1 MALNF
6 NSKSILAILFLL
18 GTCAYEVTSRT
29 LALEE
34 ASLVQRHERW
44 MARHA
49 RSYKDDV
56 EKANRFKIFKQNL
69 EFIESFNKAGN
80 RSYKLGLNK
89 FSDMSHEEFKAT
101 MLIDA
106 NKFVRPTTKFPKGNS
121 FGNNESLVDA
131 PNSVN
136 WIERGAVTAIRNQ
149 HRCGACWAFSTV
161 AAVEGITQIK
171 TGRLVPL
178 SEQQLVDCDTTNKGC
193 DGGWP
198 TKAFQYVQEANGLM
212 SESDY
217 PYKGYQQATCATT
230 GGYAAATITGFEQV
244 EQGEDALL
252 QAVSNQPVSIIIS
265 LDGYELQH
273 YGSGVFAN
281 DCGSGSLHAITVVG
295 YDATMEGDKYWL
307 VKNSWGTTW
316 GENGYIKM
324 ARDMVEGG
332 LCGLAKMA
340 SYPTID

>member
-1 MALNF
+1 MA
-6 NSKSILAILFLL
+6 
-18 GTCAYEVTSRT
+18 
-29 LALEE
+29 
-34 ASLVQRHERW
+34 H
-44 MARHA
+44 HA

-80 RSYKLGLNK
+80 HSYKLGLNK
-89 FSDMSHEEFKAT
+89 FSDMSPKEFKAT
-101 MLIDA
+101 MLTDENNIVHPA
-106 NKFVRPTTKFPKGNS
+106 TKFPKGNS
-121 FGNNESLVDA
+121 LGNNESTVIDP

-136 WIERGAVTAIRNQ
+136 WVERGAVTAIRDQ
-149 HRCGACWAFSTV
+149 LKCGACWAFSTV

-178 SEQQLVDCDTTNKGC
+178 SEQQLMDCDETNNGC
-193 DGGWP
+193 GGGWP

-217 PYKGYQQATCATT
+217 PYKGYKQATCATT
-230 GGYAAATITGFEQV
+230 GGYAAATITGFDQV

-252 QAVSNQPVSIIIS
+252 QAVTNQPVSTVIS
-265 LDGYELQH
+265 LDGYVLQH
-273 YGSGVFAN
+273 YESGVFAT
-281 DCGSGSLHAITVVG
+281 DCGSGASHAITVVG
-295 YDATMEGDKYWL
+295 YGATMEGDKYWL

-324 ARDMVEGG
+324 VRDVVEGG